1 MLAAEC
7 RDRPGSDFWRGEA
20 KLVECV
26 FAANAFLTGMVRR
39 LVGTLVLVGEGR
51 LSVEEFAAILAARE
65 KAHLGAAAP
74 AKGLCLTSV
83 RYPAGMVSWQGEDEA
98 VKRRAGRRGSEES

>member
-1 MLAAEC
+1 MIEC
-7 RDRPGSDFWRGEA
+7 I
-20 KLVECV
+20 

-51 LSVEEFAAILAARE
+51 LSVEEFTAILAARE
-65 KAHLGAAAP
+65 KAHPGAAAP

-83 RYPAGMVSWQGEDEA
+83 EYPAGMVSWQGEDTTED
-98 VKRRAGRRGSEES
+98 